1 MQFFVVI
8 FWMQISD
15 NFKSMKSHSGK
26 QTCKWHTTERAL
38 KAGALVLT
46 TCGSTAKVV
55 YVPSVLMGQL
65 VKIFM
70 FLGLLSKGSRSRY
83 FINISPFLLAFQA
96 SVLVLRCLILFLEV
110 KYK

>member
-1 MQFFVVI
+1 MQFLVVI

-46 TCGSTAKVV
+46 TCGSTAKVI
-55 YVPSVLMGQL
+55 YVKCPLCAYRATCEDFYGPW
-65 VKIFM
+65 
-70 FLGLLSKGSRSRY
+70 
-83 FINISPFLLAFQA
+83 NPF
-96 SVLVLRCLILFLEV
+96 
-110 KYK
+110 